1 MGRFEQ
7 SLTKHWRSRVAE
19 ARLRPRQ
26 GTGLLQKL
34 WLAFVHAGYFRILLW
49 GAAASGTAARW
60 EIAALL
66 ATMQALFQTCELL
79 GRGYKEFQL
88 SIYGAS
94 DAALL
99 EPTRRA
105 QRKRIILAVVDAVAI
120 LGIWLLGGKI
130 PAWTLI
136 MGVPAFA
143 FAVFIG
149 PRLLAA
155 IIPSKCVPLVVA
167 TTFLGFPLMVFISA
181 KGILSRDLTDAIF
194 LIAGSLSPAGWV
206 VVMLR
211 GLLEGR
217 IILLGGLLLLATGY
231 FLARTF
237 AQSQDEKLV
246 GLVTEGDVE
255 KYIETAEA
263 AREGMEPLVEND
275 PSERLSAPIGPGLKE
290 TFLATGQTDLL
301 DLPGSSAPRGGYRKK
316 AIWTAAIVLGIATFG
331 RPEFLGGTTS
341 HLLLGFSLLF
351 TYWTWLPFGLPAWFQ
366 PARIA
371 TNRVCPKFAVFPI
384 SLRSLLAG
392 QIKRDLQQAVKALPL
407 LTLLTFGA
415 VQIAISPDWTASLSF
430 AATTSLAAFLFL
442 PLRWFRLARGF
453 QSQQPFRLSFLLNVG
468 MIIVMGILFSLQIV
482 VMIFSVGVGLSG
494 ISDNFGSW
502 HALAGLFLGISAINA
517 MAGFIGLW
525 IGIRAFEGERY
536 DVVRNPPKDS

>member
-7 SLTKHWRSRVAE
+7 SLTKHWRKRVAE
-19 ARLRPRQ
+19 TRLRPRQ

-34 WLAFVHAGYFRILLW
+34 WLAFVHAGYFRIFLW

-60 EIAALL
+60 EIAALA

-79 GRGYKEFQL
+79 GRGYQEFQL

-120 LGIWLLGGKI
+120 LGIWWLGGKV

-143 FAVFIG
+143 LAVFIG
-149 PRLLAA
+149 PRLLGA

-181 KGILSRDLTDAIF
+181 KGILSRDLADAIF

-217 IILLGGLLLLATGY
+217 IILLGGLLLLAAGY

-237 AQSQDEKLV
+237 ARAQDEMLV
-246 GLVTEGDVE
+246 ALVTEGDVE
-255 KYIETAEA
+255 KYIETAES
-263 AREGMEPLVEND
+263 AREND
-275 PSERLSAPIGPGLKE
+275 PPPTENRPSETPPAPSGMSLKE
-290 TFLATGQTDLL
+290 TFLATGQTNLL
-301 DLPGSSAPRGGYRKK
+301 DLPGSSAPDRRNGKK
-316 AIWTAAIVLGIATFG
+316 AI
-331 RPEFLGGTTS
+331 
-341 HLLLGFSLLF
+341 
-351 TYWTWLPFGLPAWFQ
+351 
-366 PARIA
+366 
-371 TNRVCPKFAVFPI
+371 
-384 SLRSLLAG
+384 
-392 QIKRDLQQAVKALPL
+392 
-407 LTLLTFGA
+407 
-415 VQIAISPDWTASLSF
+415 
-430 AATTSLAAFLFL
+430 
-442 PLRWFRLARGF
+442 
-453 QSQQPFRLSFLLNVG
+453 
-468 MIIVMGILFSLQIV
+468 
-482 VMIFSVGVGLSG
+482 
-494 ISDNFGSW
+494 
-502 HALAGLFLGISAINA
+502 
-517 MAGFIGLW
+517 
-525 IGIRAFEGERY
+525 
-536 DVVRNPPKDS
+536 